1 MSEWSYSEWAE
12 RLANENLKHRL
23 ATGDVLTAQAN
34 TLLSILLV
42 AMGGALSYAAR
53 LADPGLATPMV
64 WGAAGVSAWLA
75 LIAIWLMHHCIVTRS
90 TEVLANEPDNC
101 YKPDLALTA
110 DQVRGYEMEG
120 IQTRIN
126 RTKIRNSNVASWLDV
141 CRYAAI
147 ATPLVY
153 ALTAWAAGGRL
164 G

>member
-23 ATGDVLTAQAN
+23 GTGDALAAQAN

-53 LADPGLATPMV
+53 LAEPAMATPMV

-75 LIAIWLMHHCIVTRS
+75 LIAVWLMHHCITTRE
-90 TEVLANEPDNC
+90 TQVPANEPANC
-101 YKPDLALTA
+101 YKPELGLTA
-110 DQVRGYEMEG
+110 DQARGYEMEHL
-120 IQTRIN
+120 QTRID
-126 RTKIRNSNVASWLDV
+126 RTKIRNANLASWLDI

-147 ATPLVY
+147 FTPVVY
-153 ALTAWAAGGRL
+153 VLTAWAAGGRL